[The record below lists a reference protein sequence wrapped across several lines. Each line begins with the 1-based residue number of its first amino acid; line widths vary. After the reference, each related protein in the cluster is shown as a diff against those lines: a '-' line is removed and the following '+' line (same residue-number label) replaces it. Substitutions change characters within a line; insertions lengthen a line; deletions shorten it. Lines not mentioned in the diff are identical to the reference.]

1 MHANRNKKAVKRVEK
16 GMMKANRIRNLF
28 AVFAIV
34 LTTFMITTV
43 FSLGINYME
52 NMKLMQVRTAGTTA
66 NASLAMPTEKQEQ
79 QIKNLEYVKT
89 VGTQYMVGSVAE
101 KNDEGRDLSIAL
113 SYYDPTEWEKHYKE
127 TIKDIEGK
135 YPSDEN
141 EIMLSE
147 DALSQLGMK
156 EPKLNMEIPLS
167 YYDKNGQ
174 QEKNFTLSGWFHSYT
189 GTGMGF
195 VSEAYC
201 KNAGYTMAE
210 DGVLSLS
217 LNKMPDDFYRIQ
229 KDVELNENQS
239 FGGAVSMKSSSGSV
253 IAMVILLVFFIIG
266 SGYLLIYNVLYISIS
281 KDTRFYGLMKT
292 LGTTQK
298 QIKSLVKNQAVKFA
312 CIGIPI
318 GIVLATAVS
327 FGIVPFISFAFVF
340 LCGLLFLMD
349 FLHNRYNDNLL
360 EEITLL
366 IEALVEQ
373 QERMVFSEAEDT
385 LTARLQ
391 HQLLK
396 LRNILKAQNQMLTQE
411 KEQIKTLI
419 SDISHQIKTPVAA
432 ANTFAQLLG
441 DTGLSDEERSEYI
454 ATLQMSL
461 EKLTFLTNS
470 LIKMSRLESGIIRL
484 KPEQNSLNDIVMQA
498 VKTVYAKARDKN
510 ITITFDCGQ
519 TFEALLDFNWTAE
532 AVTNVLD
539 NAVKYTPSGGV
550 VDLKITEY
558 PSYLRLDVSDN
569 GIGIPE
575 EEQAKIFGRFY
586 RGKQSAG
593 VDGVGIGLYLTRD
606 IVNKQNGYIKVASDE
621 KGTTFS
627 LFLKKFREQ

>member
-1 MHANRNKKAVKRVEK
+1 MGSLSKLFLDFHDENSLTKTYKEKITKGRDALRNKIGNKFEEKGRKKPQHCTQGSYAMKTAIMPLDGDEFDLDNGVYLRGYSTDQDDWPAAQTVHTWVKEAVEK
-16 GMMKANRIRNLF
+16 HTSNSPIDKNTCIRVVYEDKYHIDLPIYIMGENSAGDSIAYLAHKSKGWIESDPKAFTAWFQGYVNENGQEIRRMVKYLKAWKDYKNIDIKGM
-28 AVFAIV
+28 AITILV
-34 LTTFMITTV
+34 CNN
-43 FSLGINYME
+43 FS
-52 NMKLMQVRTAGTTA
+52 V
-66 NASLAMPTEKQEQ
+66 TEKR
-79 QIKNLEYVKT
+79 
-89 VGTQYMVGSVAE
+89 
-101 KNDEGRDLSIAL
+101 DDLSLLDTVTNIIDSL
-113 SYYDPTEWEKHYKE
+113 EDSFHCYK
-127 TIKDIEGK
+127 
-135 YPSDEN
+135 P
-141 EIMLSE
+141 
-147 DALSQLGMK
+147 
-156 EPKLNMEIPLS
+156 
-167 YYDKNGQ
+167 
-174 QEKNFTLSGWFHSYT
+174 
-189 GTGMGF
+189 
-195 VSEAYC
+195 V
-201 KNAGYTMAE
+201 
-210 DGVLSLS
+210 
-217 LNKMPDDFYRIQ
+217 
-229 KDVELNENQS
+229 
-239 FGGAVSMKSSSGSV
+239 
-253 IAMVILLVFFIIG
+253 
-266 SGYLLIYNVLYISIS
+266 
-281 KDTRFYGLMKT
+281 
-292 LGTTQK
+292 
-298 QIKSLVKNQAVKFA
+298 
-312 CIGIPI
+312 
-318 GIVLATAVS
+318 
-327 FGIVPFISFAFVF
+327 
-340 LCGLLFLMD
+340 
-349 FLHNRYNDNLL
+349 NLL

>member
-1 MHANRNKKAVKRVEK
+1 
-16 GMMKANRIRNLF
+16 MKHF
-28 AVFAIV
+28 
-34 LTTFMITTV
+34 
-43 FSLGINYME
+43 GIYR
-52 NMKLMQVRTAGTTA
+52 KL
-66 NASLAMPTEKQEQ
+66 
-79 QIKNLEYVKT
+79 
-89 VGTQYMVGSVAE
+89 
-101 KNDEGRDLSIAL
+101 
-113 SYYDPTEWEKHYKE
+113 
-127 TIKDIEGK
+127 
-135 YPSDEN
+135 
-141 EIMLSE
+141 
-147 DALSQLGMK
+147 
-156 EPKLNMEIPLS
+156 
-167 YYDKNGQ
+167 
-174 QEKNFTLSGWFHSYT
+174 
-189 GTGMGF
+189 
-195 VSEAYC
+195 
-201 KNAGYTMAE
+201 
-210 DGVLSLS
+210 
-217 LNKMPDDFYRIQ
+217 
-229 KDVELNENQS
+229 
-239 FGGAVSMKSSSGSV
+239 
-253 IAMVILLVFFIIG
+253 ILIIG
-266 SGYLLIYNVLYISIS
+266 
-281 KDTRFYGLMKT
+281 T
-292 LGTTQK
+292 
-298 QIKSLVKNQAVKFA
+298 
-312 CIGIPI
+312 
-318 GIVLATAVS
+318 ATAVVS
-327 FGIVPFISFAFVF
+327 VGVFFFMEDILFRTLFISFAFVF
-340 LCGLLFLMD
+340 LCGLLFLLD

-373 QERMVFSEAEDT
+373 QERTVFSEAEDT

-484 KPEQNSLNDIVMQA
+484 KPEQSSLNDIVMQA

-558 PSYLRLDVSDN
+558 PSYLRLDVSD
-569 GIGIPE
+569 
-575 EEQAKIFGRFY
+575 
-586 RGKQSAG
+586 
-593 VDGVGIGLYLTRD
+593 L
-606 IVNKQNGYIKVASDE
+606 
-621 KGTTFS
+621 S
-627 LFLKKFREQ
+627 LIHI